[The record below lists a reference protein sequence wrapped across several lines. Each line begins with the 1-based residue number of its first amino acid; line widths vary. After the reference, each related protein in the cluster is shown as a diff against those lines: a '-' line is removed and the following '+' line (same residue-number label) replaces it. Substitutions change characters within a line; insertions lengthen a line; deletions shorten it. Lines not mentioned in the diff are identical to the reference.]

1 MAQKRPNSFDKNI
14 KFTANTFVDG
24 KIHFLGTEIVKKTT
38 TNVYHK
44 PTNTDQYINFHS
56 HAMDL
61 KNNMGQIAISP
72 GKTNLR

>member
-1 MAQKRPNSFDKNI
+1 MAQKHSNSFDKNI

-24 KIHFLGTEIVKKTT
+24 KIHFLGTEIVKKKT

-44 PTNTDQYINFHS
+44 PTNTGQYINLYS
-56 HAMDL
+56 HTMDL
-61 KNNMGQIAISP
+61 KNHMGQIAISP